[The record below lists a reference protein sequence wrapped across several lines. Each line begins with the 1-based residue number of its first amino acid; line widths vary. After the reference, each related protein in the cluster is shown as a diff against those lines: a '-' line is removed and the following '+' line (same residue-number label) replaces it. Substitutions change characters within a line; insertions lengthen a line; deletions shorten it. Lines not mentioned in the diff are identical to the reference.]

1 MSLKGSAHVEHET
14 SDEIQQ
20 PGEVQQMIGD
30 SKASSLNI
38 MRSMLVD
45 FVRNDGKAESSSAEC
60 SAAVGE
66 SPTGAGPTVVG
77 QSPAE
82 VGPTAVR
89 ETIVRDS
96 GSRNFGA
103 TGRGETAVSVEV
115 GPERDQ
121 SDQRGRAG

>member
-1 MSLKGSAHVEHET
+1 MLKRVRSRGARNFSSAKADSRASADDSTWAGVFDGRHEEHAGRLNEGHSQSESGSAE
-14 SDEIQQ
+14 
-20 PGEVQQMIGD
+20 G
-30 SKASSLNI
+30 
-38 MRSMLVD
+38 
-45 FVRNDGKAESSSAEC
+45 